1 MIKIGFK
8 KVSRFLVKN
17 YRIKDWFYLTGFFL
31 LGYSLNKP
39 RNFDLSIFSLEF
51 AVVCL
56 SLAYAF
62 SFNEIF
68 EEYRS
73 PSKAVKILLLSIVPL
88 LLSVSILPLTSPEFQ
103 LSISIFLL
111 LFTIYS
117 LPRFGL
123 KSVPFISSLS
133 NTIGFSL
140 LFLSGSGF
148 NLDLYSTV
156 FLFLCCS
163 FQLVSQLVHE
173 MEHLEID
180 KRYNAKT
187 TAIFIGVRNCERICK
202 IISSS
207 CILQTIFIIFL
218 SNDYLYSLFFIA
230 LPSITLSVYSL
241 LRISKTKPK
250 RFRES
255 FRVLGIIVGFLF
267 LLHNLLAT

>member
-1 MIKIGFK
+1 MIRIEFK
-8 KVSRFLVKN
+8 KVSRSLVKN

-31 LGYSLNKP
+31 LGYSLNKLG
-39 RNFDLSIFSLEF
+39 NFDFSIFSLEF
-51 AVVCL
+51 VVVSL

-68 EEYRS
+68 EEYRN

-103 LSISIFLL
+103 LPMSMFLF

-123 KSVPFISSLS
+123 KSVPFISSLL

-148 NLDLYSTV
+148 NLDLYSTM

-187 TAIFIGVRNCERICK
+187 TAIFIGVRNCERICRMHEDEM
-202 IISSS
+202 
-207 CILQTIFIIFL
+207 ILQIL
-218 SNDYLYSLFFIA
+218 SSTCTF
-230 LPSITLSVYSL
+230 P
-241 LRISKTKPK
+241 
-250 RFRES
+250 
-255 FRVLGIIVGFLF
+255 
-267 LLHNLLAT
+267 